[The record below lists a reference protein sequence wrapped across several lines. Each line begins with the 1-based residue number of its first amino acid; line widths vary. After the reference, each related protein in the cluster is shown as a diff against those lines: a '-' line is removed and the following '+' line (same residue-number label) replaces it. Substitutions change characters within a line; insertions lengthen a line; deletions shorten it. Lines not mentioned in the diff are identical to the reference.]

1 MAFMEASI
9 GIMISKVVMA
19 VHRELGKKKKKKVYT
34 CLPWERI
41 DYVSG
46 LIMFQERGKERIWFK
61 SLGDSKKDEKY
72 KLTFMYKI
80 P

>member
-1 MAFMEASI
+1 
-9 GIMISKVVMA
+9 
-19 VHRELGKKKKKKVYT
+19 
-34 CLPWERI
+34 
-41 DYVSG
+41 
-46 LIMFQERGKERIWFK
+46 MFQERGKERIWFK